1 MNFAEIREFL
11 GDSIT
16 LNSIF
21 NNYMSDDQR
30 DEFVQHYMNMYDI
43 ESEEDFMCNIKSDHI
58 LDELEQ
64 YLNTDE
70 LSDVV
75 SWLIHNFEL
84 L

>member
-30 DEFVQHYMNMYDI
+30 DEFVQHYMNMY
-43 ESEEDFMCNIKSDHI
+43 EH
-58 LDELEQ
+58 
-64 YLNTDE
+64 
-70 LSDVV
+70 V
-75 SWLIHNFEL
+75 
-84 L
+84 